1 MDKGVWLMIEDM
13 TYIAKKN
20 SRKFASVEGELRS
33 RILLRMAESI
43 VARKNQIL
51 LANKQDV
58 EVAYR
63 NNLDESRL
71 SILTLNEKSIEAMG
85 ESLKRMSRL
94 IDPVG
99 ERISYVA
106 KKDGLIIEK
115 KHVPLGVISVVY
127 EARPDVVTD
136 AVGICMRT
144 GNSVILAGSSHSTN
158 TDKCT
163 SEILRDTLSEFGICP
178 DNIQYLSDCSHKNK
192 IALSRQNRCVDL
204 MVIRGG
210 VKAVEVLR
218 ENALVP
224 IIVAGEGN
232 CHIYVDEDA
241 FFDMVCDI
249 VVNSKVPRP
258 KACNAAETVLI
269 HKDWSSQYFTDFIAK
284 LLRNNVEIFGCEKS
298 VQLYSSIKMADEHH
312 FEHEFFGPAIAVKIV
327 ENIDEAINH
336 INKYRTPHTETI
348 ISNDLQNVA
357 YFMNYVEANVICH
370 NASTRLTD
378 GIEFGLGGEIGIS
391 TQKFHVGG
399 PIGIYHLMHQKY
411 FLSGNGNLR

>member
-1 MDKGVWLMIEDM
+1 MLE
-13 TYIAKKN
+13 YITTTAKIN
-20 SRKFASVEGELRS
+20 SRKFALVEGELRS
-33 RILLRMAESI
+33 RILFKMAGNI
-43 VARKNQIL
+43 VAKKDEIL
-51 LANKQDV
+51 IANKQDIDI
-58 EVAYR
+58 ANK

-71 SILTLNEKSIEAMG
+71 SILALNEKSIEAMG

-99 ERISYVA
+99 ERISYIVN
-106 KKDGLIIEK
+106 KDGLVIEK

-136 AVGICMRT
+136 SVGICVRT
-144 GNSVILAGSSHSTN
+144 GNSVILAGSRHSTN

-163 SEILRDTLSEFGICP
+163 SNILRETLSEFGISP
-178 DNIQYLSDCSHKNK
+178 DNIQYLSDCTHKSK
-192 IALSRQNRCVDL
+192 IDLSRQNKSVDL
-204 MVIRGG
+204 MVVRGG
-210 VKAVEVLR
+210 VEAVKVLS
-218 ENALVP
+218 ENTYIP

-232 CHIYVDEDA
+232 CHIYIDKDA
-241 FFDMVCDI
+241 FFDMACDI
-249 VVNSKVPRP
+249 VINSKVPRP

-269 HKDWSSQYFTDFIAK
+269 HKDWGSQFFADFINK
-284 LLRNNVEIFGCEKS
+284 LLENNLEIFGCEKS
-298 VQLYSSIKMADEHH
+298 VKLHSSIELATEQD
-312 FEHEFFGPAIAVKIV
+312 FEHEFFAPAIAVKIV
-327 ENIDEAINH
+327 DNIDQAIEH

-348 ISNDLQNVA
+348 ISNNPESVH

-411 FLSGNGNLR
+411 FLSGKGNLRY